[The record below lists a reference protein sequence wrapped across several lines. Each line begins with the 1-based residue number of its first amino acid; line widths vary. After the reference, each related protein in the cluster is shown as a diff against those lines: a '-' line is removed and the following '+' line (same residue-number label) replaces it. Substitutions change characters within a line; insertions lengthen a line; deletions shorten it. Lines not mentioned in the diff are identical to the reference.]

1 MRISTWNVQ
10 WATPRS
16 ARGKRVAEIVAALDA
31 DVIVLTE
38 GCAAVLPADGHIID
52 AGSDWGYRV
61 DDPTRRKVL
70 MWSKQPWVD
79 VDSIGDQALPSGR
92 FVAGTTRTP
101 LGEVRVVGVCVPWRG
116 AHVTH
121 GRRDRR
127 PWEDH
132 LLFLQAIGPL
142 LENSQGRT
150 VVAGDFNQRIPR
162 TSQPSA
168 VAQSLMETLVG
179 FEVPTAAVID
189 PQLIDHIAH
198 SSDFIAVGQPMLISN
213 VVDGFE
219 LSDHTGA
226 SVQLTSSPHP

>member
-16 ARGKRVAEIVAALDA
+16 ARGKRVAEILAAPDA

-38 GCAAVLPADGHIID
+38 GCAAVLPSGGHIID
-52 AGSDWGYRV
+52 AGSDWGYEV

-70 MWSKQPWVD
+70 MWSKHPWVD
-79 VDSIGDQALPSGR
+79 VDLVGNDAMPSGR

-132 LLFLQAIGPL
+132 LLFLQSLGPL
-142 LENSQGRT
+142 VESSRECT

-162 TSQPSA
+162 TSQPEA
-168 VAQSLMETLVG
+168 AAQSLMETLVW
-179 FEVPTAAVID
+179 FEVPTASVIE

-198 SSDFIAVGQPMLISN
+198 SSDLVAVGQPMLISN
-213 VVDGFE
+213 VVDGAE
-219 LSDHTGA
+219 LSDHTGV
-226 SVQLTSSPHP
+226 SIQLTSSRHP